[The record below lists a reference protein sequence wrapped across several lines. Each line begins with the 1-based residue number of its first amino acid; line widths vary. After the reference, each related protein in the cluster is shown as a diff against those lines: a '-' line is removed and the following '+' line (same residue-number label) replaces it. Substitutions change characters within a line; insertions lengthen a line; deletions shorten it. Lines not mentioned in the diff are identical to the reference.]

1 MTQLWRKIIKV
12 TWLEWRV
19 ALTALLFVALAL
31 AMMPVQT
38 EATLNCSIATT
49 CTAPNLT
56 WLRMESSTN
65 SHVAIGTSTDYGNLV
80 CCDYVSTM
88 TTNCSGSGLINNII
102 NLSSTTNAHVE
113 SSSLANYSVPACLR
127 VATGGYV
134 SSTVQMT
141 DCSGYEET
149 IASMPSTTNAHMGGP
164 ADYVYKI
171 CASAGAPPQSLTFNI
186 YWNNSLSFG
195 TLSPTKTRY
204 IDSDGNGTDTNTSGN
219 SLAVSTNATYG
230 YTISVKGAT
239 LTSGANTI
247 AAIGASPAALA
258 IGTNQFGIAVDD
270 EGRGAALAPYILAS
284 GYGYAADATTTSNI
298 ASSGAGSGHNYGV
311 YYIANIA
318 PSTPPGNYST
328 VLTYVVTANY

>member
-1 MTQLWRKIIKV
+1 M
-12 TWLEWRV
+12 
-19 ALTALLFVALAL
+19 LTAFLFVALAL

-80 CCDYVSTM
+80 CCDHISTL
-88 TTNCSGSGLINNII
+88 TSTCSGSGVINKIV

-113 SSSLANYSVPACLR
+113 SSSLANYAVPACLR

-164 ADYVYKI
+164 SDYVYKI
-171 CASAGAPPQSLTFNI
+171 CASAGAPPQSMYFSLQNQDSVDT
-186 YWNNSLSFG
+186 LSFG
-195 TLSPTKTRY
+195 NLSPIKTRWATATGGQDDANANTY
-204 IDSDGNGTDTNTSGN
+204 IQASS
-219 SLAVSTNATYG
+219 NAEYG
-230 YTISVKGAT
+230 YILTIKGDTLRSGSNYITPIGAT
-239 LTSGANTI
+239 P
-247 AAIGASPAALA
+247 ASPA
-258 IGTNQFGIAVDD
+258 IGTNQFGIAVYLTTN
-270 EGRGAALAPYILAS
+270 GGASEVRAPYIMDF
-284 GYGYAADATTTSNI
+284 GDDKYAYDATTSTTSVI
-298 ASSGAGSGHNYGV
+298 GSGAGDGIQGDYSV
-311 YYIANIA
+311 YYMANIA
-318 PSTPPGNYST
+318 PSLPPGNYST
-328 VLTYVVTANY
+328 VLTYVMTANY

>member
-1 MTQLWRKIIKV
+1 
-12 TWLEWRV
+12 
-19 ALTALLFVALAL
+19 
-31 AMMPVQT
+31 
-38 EATLNCSIATT
+38 
-49 CTAPNLT
+49 
-56 WLRMESSTN
+56 
-65 SHVAIGTSTDYGNLV
+65 
-80 CCDYVSTM
+80 
-88 TTNCSGSGLINNII
+88 
-102 NLSSTTNAHVE
+102 
-113 SSSLANYSVPACLR
+113 
-127 VATGGYV
+127 
-134 SSTVQMT
+134 MT

-164 ADYVYKI
+164 SDYIYKI
-171 CASAGAPPQSLTFNI
+171 CASAGAPPQALTFNI

-258 IGTNQFGIAVDD
+258 IGTSQFGIAVDD
-270 EGRGAALAPYILAS
+270 SGTGAALAPYILAS
-284 GYGYAADATTTSNI
+284 GFGYAATASTTSNI
-298 ASSGAGSGHNYGV
+298 VSVSVGNGVTESYGI